1 MADEE
6 IGDEIWTRSEP
17 AEKRVVASDR
27 PALRDKTKELG
38 VFTTGLG
45 IIIAAIL
52 ILIAM
57 TSLATFQPLKFSIL
71 LTPSLLLVVAGICVL
86 VSRSECK
93 DRTQGLQVFGHMGNS
108 FRREG
113 KGGMSV
119 ANAGFAFPPRRAG
132 ALQHSSRRF
141 TSAIFCQ
148 Q

>member
-86 VSRSECK
+86 VSRSE
-93 DRTQGLQVFGHMGNS
+93 RS
-108 FRREG
+108 
-113 KGGMSV
+113 
-119 ANAGFAFPPRRAG
+119 PYP
-132 ALQHSSRRF
+132 
-141 TSAIFCQ
+141 
-148 Q
+148 